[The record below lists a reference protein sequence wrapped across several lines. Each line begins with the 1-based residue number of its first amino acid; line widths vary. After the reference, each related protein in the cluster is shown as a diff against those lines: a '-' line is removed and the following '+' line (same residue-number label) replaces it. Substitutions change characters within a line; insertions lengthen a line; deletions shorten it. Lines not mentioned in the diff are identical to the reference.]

1 MSIFDAL
8 FPAWDEFSGTYGVYV
23 PMTMEHVRLCIPD
36 QVYSCVSDGQQWH
49 LCIYTYPIGKKIYLD
64 SMTGSERFTF
74 DEFAN
79 HVGRFHIATRH
90 EGSSKS
96 VYEYGS
102 SISCRD
108 LSRRRKETRKFAILD
123 MDTWVGLP
131 AEIHSIAA
139 ACKYSW
145 MGFMDALISGYQ
157 YAKRPFG
164 YAHMSFDLDPTLQS
178 LVPSLRI
185 WMREPFNRMRNRMI
199 MYLRRVVHKDIA
211 PVIVRMVFHIRYV
224 C

>member
-1 MSIFDAL
+1 
-8 FPAWDEFSGTYGVYV
+8 
-23 PMTMEHVRLCIPD
+23 MTMEHVRLCIPNRA
-36 QVYSCVSDGQQWH
+36 YTCISDGQQWR
-49 LCIYTYPIGKKIYLD
+49 LVICEYSFRKIIYLD
-64 SMTGSERFTF
+64 SMTGIEKFTF

-90 EGSSKS
+90 EGSSGS

-108 LSRRRKETRKFAILD
+108 LSRRRKETRKFAIYD
-123 MDTWVGLP
+123 INTWVGLP
-131 AEIHSIAA
+131 SEIHSIAA

-145 MGFMDALISGYQ
+145 MGLMDELISGYQ
-157 YAKRPFG
+157 YAERPFG
-164 YAHMSFDLDPTLQS
+164 YAHMSFDLDPGLQS

-185 WMREPFNRMRNRMI
+185 WMREPFNRMRTRMI

-211 PVIVRMVFHIRYV
+211 PVIVRMVFHMRYV
-224 C
+224 F